1 MKDPTHFFVI
11 GTLLFVLIVIS
22 AFPDVT
28 IPHPSA
34 WFPLNGTYDTSE
46 IENRTTSGSRKG
58 KVYLSLGPDGKHN
71 GSYFF
76 GGSETASTSLQD
88 VPCKKVKFMKS
99 QGSSIIFSKDSLDLG
114 VPKTILFWLYTYDSD
129 AENFFLQYGNIKFS
143 VHDKTIQVKK
153 QSNLRLLLTGILAE
167 KGWTFVGL
175 SYNKT
180 SAEAQ
185 LWFDGN
191 MVNSTLILPRFDSQR
206 SRSMTL
212 GGNCFKGKITQLMF
226 FDLTLTKE
234 QIRGIKGRMKLPVMI
249 LNSTII
255 LNNPFYRAELAS
267 FLAPAVESTS
277 GPTWGETLN
286 AFIFS
291 LNNSGGLPPF
301 KCFAKNTSK
310 AIYKNSSYGPSF
322 GEYPGLRITCS
333 NQNTSA
339 NAQASISKPYSAP
352 SEVDNNKEILA
363 GTSES
368 FFPDSYD
375 MI

>member
-1 MKDPTHFFVI
+1 M
-11 GTLLFVLIVIS
+11 
-22 AFPDVT
+22 T

-58 KVYLSLGPDGKHN
+58 KVYLSLGPDGKRN

-99 QGSSIIFSKDSLDLG
+99 QGSYIIFSKDSLDLG

-129 AENFFLQYGNIKFS
+129 AENFFPQYGNIKFS

-234 QIRGIKGRMKLPVMI
+234 QIQGIKGRMKLP
-249 LNSTII
+249 
-255 LNNPFYRAELAS
+255 
-267 FLAPAVESTS
+267 
-277 GPTWGETLN
+277 GETESYS
-286 AFIFS
+286 S
-291 LNNSGGLPPF
+291 LSRKMISF
-301 KCFAKNTSK
+301 KK
-310 AIYKNSSYGPSF
+310 I
-322 GEYPGLRITCS
+322 
-333 NQNTSA
+333 
-339 NAQASISKPYSAP
+339 
-352 SEVDNNKEILA
+352 NK
-363 GTSES
+363 
-368 FFPDSYD
+368 
-375 MI
+375 